1 MIQLTLKDGSIRE
14 LEAPTAAAEV
24 IKGIGMGLYKAACC
38 VKLDGE
44 VCDLRTVIDHDCTF
58 EVMTFDSEEG
68 KALLQAWGLPETLR
82 GVGSI
87 ALGYPAGA
95 INEAAKRKDGYIVRV

>member
-1 MIQLTLKDGSIRE
+1 MIKLTLKDGSIRE

-24 IKGIGMGLYKAACC
+24 IKGIGMGLYKASCC

-58 EVMTFDSEEG
+58 DDVC
-68 KALLQAWGLPETLR
+68 A
-82 GVGSI
+82 V
-87 ALGYPAGA
+87 ALGTNLPVLHIVAPYPNVSSWGNASFLMTPH
-95 INEAAKRKDGYIVRV
+95 ILSM

>member
-68 KALLQAWGLPETLR
+68 KKDILAHR
-82 GVGSI
+82 ISR
-87 ALGYPAGA
+87 AGA
-95 INEAAKRKDGYIVRV
+95 GSQASVSERKADDRSGDRHRFLL